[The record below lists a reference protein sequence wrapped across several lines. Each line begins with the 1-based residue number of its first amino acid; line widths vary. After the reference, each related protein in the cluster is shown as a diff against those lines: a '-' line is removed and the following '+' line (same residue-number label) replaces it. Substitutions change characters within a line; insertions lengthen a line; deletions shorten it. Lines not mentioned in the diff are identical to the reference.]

1 MTRKQQFL
9 TALADLMTLYGAEFS
24 VRHSVHGY
32 SAHADGVNVEFGY
45 RPSDRDSEHAVELDM
60 YVTVDHV
67 LEAANSL

>member
-24 VRHSVHGY
+24 VRESVDGY
-32 SAHADGVNVEFGY
+32 SAHADGINIEFGY
-45 RPSDRDSEHAVELDM
+45 RPSDRDSDHAVELDM

-67 LEAANSL
+67 RDAIENL